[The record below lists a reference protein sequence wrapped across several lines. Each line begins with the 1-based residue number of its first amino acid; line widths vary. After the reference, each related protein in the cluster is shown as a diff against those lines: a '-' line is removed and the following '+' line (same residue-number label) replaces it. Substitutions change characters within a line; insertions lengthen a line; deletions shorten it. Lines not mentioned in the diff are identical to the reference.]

1 MKLFLKSGSPGYSVF
16 NFFIVVFKGV
26 FYGFIRVLDF
36 LLNFFLDTV
45 IFLWIFFG
53 FIYEFVVLLFFVDLG
68 NRKF

>member
-1 MKLFLKSGSPGYSVF
+1 MNLILKPGSPGYSVF

-36 LLNFFLDTV
+36 LLNFFLNTV

-53 FIYEFVVLLFFVDLG
+53 FIWE
-68 NRKF
+68 